1 MYLHTLAPRF
11 CETDALGHI
20 NNTVLPVWFEQAREP
35 ICRLFTPGLD
45 TESWRLIIARI
56 EVDYTAELKYGA
68 DVEIR
73 TCLEKVGNSSMHIH
87 HEAWQNNVLAA
98 RGKAVVIH
106 YDFAAG
112 KATSIPEDIRQA
124 LLEHVQ

>member
-1 MYLHTLAPRF
+1 M
-11 CETDALGHI
+11 
-20 NNTVLPVWFEQAREP
+20 
-35 ICRLFTPGLD
+35 
-45 TESWRLIIARI
+45 
-56 EVDYTAELKYGA
+56 DYTAELKYGA